1 LTHSDPSKNELGQ
14 FEPARQ
20 ESEVATNLLQPAVP
34 VVCESLRRIAVSTDH
49 ANFMALAIEESRKGL
64 RAGERPFGAV
74 VVRGDEI
81 IARTYSVVESS
92 GDPTSHAETLAVRA
106 ATAHL
111 KSPSL
116 KGCTLYAS
124 CDPCPMCAGA
134 IFNSHIERL
143 VIGASSQALMR
154 LTGRPPRSYS
164 VEELSKQ
171 MNFNLEVIRGV
182 LQDEAEKVLAAYK
195 WPKV

>member
-1 LTHSDPSKNELGQ
+1 M
-14 FEPARQ
+14 
-20 ESEVATNLLQPAVP
+20 
-34 VVCESLRRIAVSTDH
+34 STDR

-81 IARTYSVVESS
+81 VARAYSIVESS
-92 GDPTSHAETLAVRA
+92 GDPTTHAETQAIRA

-124 CDPCPMCAGA
+124 CAPCPMCAGA
-134 IFNSHIERL
+134 LFASNIERL
-143 VIGASSQALMR
+143 VIGASSQTLTR
-154 LTGRPPRSYS
+154 LTGGPSRSYS
-164 VEELSKQ
+164 VEELGKQ
-171 MNFNLEVIRGV
+171 MNVKIEVIRGV
-182 LQDEAEKVLAAYK
+182 LQDEAENVLAAYK
-195 WPKV
+195 WPKA

>member
-1 LTHSDPSKNELGQ
+1 M
-14 FEPARQ
+14 
-20 ESEVATNLLQPAVP
+20 
-34 VVCESLRRIAVSTDH
+34 STDH
-49 ANFMALAIEESRKGL
+49 AIFMALAIEESRKGL

-81 IARTYSVVESS
+81 VARAYSVVESS
-92 GDPTSHAETLAVRA
+92 GDPTNHAETRAVRA

-134 IFNSHIERL
+134 MFASRIERL
-143 VIGASSQALMR
+143 VIGAPSQALTR
-154 LTGRPPRSYS
+154 LTGSPPRSYS

-171 MNFNLEVIRGV
+171 MNIKLEVIRGI
-182 LQDEAEKVLAAYK
+182 LQDEAESVLASYK
-195 WPKV
+195 WSEG